1 MFLNFPV
8 HQHNFHVPECPC
20 DEDAPENENDL
31 FLNISVLNVVL
42 MFLNT
47 KLLECY

>member
-8 HQHNFHVPECPC
+8 HQHNFHVPESQC

-31 FLNISVLNVVL
+31 FLNISGLNVVL